1 MAIQSHR
8 DLIVWQRGVDLAIE
22 CYSITREFPEYERL
36 GLSSQIQ
43 RAASSVPA
51 NIAEGKARGTTKAF
65 LNYLTV
71 ADGSLAEVDTHLEV
85 AARLGYVSHEK
96 QQALLERINELGRM
110 LTGLRKSVRRRLS

>member
-8 DLIVWQRGVDLAIE
+8 DLIVWQRGVELTTE
-22 CYSITREFPEYERL
+22 CYSITRQFPEHERF
-36 GLSSQIQ
+36 GLASQLQ

-65 LNYLTV
+65 LNFLTV

-85 AARLGYVSHEK
+85 AARLGYMSHDQK
-96 QQALLERINELGRM
+96 QALLERVNELGRM